1 MSVIHDL
8 LRDVPLPRM
17 ARVRQIFA
25 ADAITDVEAELRA
38 QLRLPHIA
46 QTIRRGTRIAV
57 GVGSR
62 GLAELPLLARV
73 VVDELKAAGAAPFI
87 VPAMGSHGGATNEGQ
102 KALLAALGV
111 TETTA
116 GCPIVSSMETVEL
129 GTLDGGMPILID
141 RNAMQADGIVVINR
155 VKPHTS
161 FSGPVESG
169 LAKMIAIGLGKQKGA
184 DAVHAPGFGEMA
196 RNVVEIAKA
205 KLEKANIL
213 FGVATVEN
221 AYERI
226 AKVEAIRASQ
236 ILARE
241 EQLLIEAK
249 RNMPRILFNPLDV
262 LIVDKMGKEFSG
274 TGTDPNITG
283 RASTPFVAPAQKV
296 ARMVILDLSD
306 RSKGNATGV
315 GLADVC
321 TKRLFEK
328 IDRDATYA
336 NHITATVLA
345 HAKIPMIMDCDRL
358 AIQAAIKTCNIR
370 DVARVRVVRIPNTL
384 HLERIEISE
393 ALIDEAMRNSAIEVG
408 SAPGAWTFDAAGNLG
423 SLAN

>member
-17 ARVRQIFA
+17 AHVRQIFP
-25 ADAITDVEAELRA
+25 ADAVADVEAALRT
-38 QLRLPHIA
+38 QLRLPHVA
-46 QTIRRGTRIAV
+46 QTIRRRARIAV

-73 VVDELKAAGAAPFI
+73 VVDELKHAGASPFI
-87 VPAMGSHGGATNEGQ
+87 VPAMGSHGGATDEGQ

-111 TETTA
+111 TEASA
-116 GCPIVSSMETVEL
+116 GCPIVSSMETVQL

-141 RNAMQADGIVVINR
+141 RNAMEADGIVVINR

-161 FSGPVESG
+161 FSGAVESG

-196 RNVVEIAKA
+196 KNVIEIAKA
-205 KLEKANIL
+205 KLAKAPIL

-221 AYERI
+221 AYEKI
-226 AKVEAIRASQ
+226 AKVEAIPVSQ

-328 IDRDATYA
+328 IDREATYA

-345 HAKIPMIMDCDRL
+345 HAKIPMIMDSDRL
-358 AIQAAIKTCNIR
+358 AIQAAIKTCNLR
-370 DVARVRVVRIPNTL
+370 DLAHVRVVRIPNTL
-384 HLERIEISE
+384 HLEHIEISE
-393 ALIDEAMRNSAIEVG
+393 ALLDDAARDSAIEMSG
-408 SAPGAWTFDAAGNLG
+408 APSAWTFDAAGNLLG
-423 SLAN
+423 